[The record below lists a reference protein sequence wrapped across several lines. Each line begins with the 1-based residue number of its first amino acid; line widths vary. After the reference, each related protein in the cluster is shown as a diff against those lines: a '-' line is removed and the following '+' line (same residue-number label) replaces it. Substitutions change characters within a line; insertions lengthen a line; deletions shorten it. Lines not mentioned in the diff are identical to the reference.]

1 MSDGQ
6 AGTRHSTHVA
16 PQRLVRAKDRTTSR
30 FVKVGTMEI
39 DFETLPVDNYNLR
52 GSNLFLMKESHL
64 LIVSSGWSISISCWL
79 FEHVFLVVLFFF
91 LRNI

>member
-6 AGTRHSTHVA
+6 AGTGHSTHVA

-39 DFETLPVDNYNLR
+39 DFETLPVD
-52 GSNLFLMKESHL
+52 
-64 LIVSSGWSISISCWL
+64 IT
-79 FEHVFLVVLFFF
+79 
-91 LRNI
+91 